1 MSTRKRT
8 VKREEEG
15 ENKMK
20 YPRVDVQ
27 VLCEESL
34 SPPSVVKEKRD
45 AKDCL
50 DCHHFAYYFYV
61 GGMQK
66 VACLYPEVRKR
77 DI

>member
-1 MSTRKRT
+1 M
-8 VKREEEG
+8 G
-15 ENKMK
+15 EIKK
-20 YPRVDVQ
+20 YPRVDVY
-27 VLCEESL
+27 VLCEKSL

-45 AKDCL
+45 AKDCMG
-50 DCHHFAYYFYV
+50 CRHFAYYFYT